1 MFGLSVEAGANMSY
15 SSTCILLA
23 AMWARNPR
31 HLLGECENSRVASK
45 LGGSVTHARLDHM
58 EEDSSRGIVRAPDLT
73 RVTILAKHTQV
84 DMAIPVDVPV
94 ALVIPSVVDMVA
106 AHSRTN
112 EFDNQGERFEPA
124 DWVLARI
131 GQPPLSNSLSLGE
144 QGIRDGELLMLE
156 SSANT
161 APTPLFD
168 DIMYNVAV
176 ADAEHFRGW
185 NPKTART
192 TGSILAVLAI
202 LAGCTGLLA
211 APDAMPGWITGAIAL
226 GVTVLLVVAA
236 MIMSRIYGDPN
247 TALVLGGCAL
257 PLAFTGGMLIVPD
270 HYGWA
275 HVLLGSTLF
284 GATAILAWRVTGVG
298 LGLFIGAGTIAV
310 FLVPSA
316 LVGLLTAQRL
326 EAVGAVVAAL
336 GLGALSLAP
345 RISMML
351 AKLPLPPVPAP
362 GTPIDPTEDDPDDHR
377 ALPTLDILQAKS
389 MRARTY
395 LSGLVTATAL
405 VTVVGALVATDPDY
419 GGFYWQGIALA
430 LVCAA
435 ALMFRSRTY
444 AGAEQAV
451 ILIVAG
457 AAILL
462 AMLTAMAFVADLPL
476 AAFGAALV
484 MVIAAL
490 VLGIIVPNQSAT
502 PPMRRAAELIEYGFV
517 AAVLPLVFWV
527 ADLYS
532 LVRGL

>member
-1 MFGLSVEAGANMSY
+1 M
-15 SSTCILLA
+15 
-23 AMWARNPR
+23 
-31 HLLGECENSRVASK
+31 
-45 LGGSVTHARLDHM
+45 THARLDHM
-58 EEDSSRGIVRAPDLT
+58 EEDSSRGVVRAPDLT

-94 ALVIPSVVDMVA
+94 ALVIPSVVDMIA

-112 EFDNQGERFEPA
+112 DFDNQGERYEPA

-156 SSANT
+156 NSAHT

-176 ADAEHFRGW
+176 ADSEHFRGW
-185 NPKTART
+185 NPDTARI
-192 TGSILAVLAI
+192 TGSVLAVLTM
-202 LAGCTGLLA
+202 LAGCTALLA
-211 APDAMPGWITGAIAL
+211 SPDALPGWITGTIAL
-226 GVTVLLVVAA
+226 VVTVLLVVAA
-236 MIMSRIYGDPN
+236 MVFSRVYGDPK
-247 TALVLGGCAL
+247 TSLVLGGCAL
-257 PLAFTGGMLIVPD
+257 PPAFAGGMLIVPD
-270 HYGWA
+270 HFDWA
-275 HVLLGSTLF
+275 HMLLGSTLL

-298 LGLFIGAGTIAV
+298 LGLFIGAGTVAL
-310 FLVPSA
+310 FAVPSA
-316 LVGLLTAQRL
+316 LVGLLTAQPMK
-326 EAVGAVVAAL
+326 AVGAVVAAV

-345 RISMML
+345 RISMTL
-351 AKLPLPPVPAP
+351 AKLPLPPVPSP

-377 ALPTLDILQAKS
+377 ALPTLDALHAKS
-389 MRARTY
+389 ARARTY
-395 LSGLVTATAL
+395 LSGLVSATTL
-405 VTVVGALVATDPDY
+405 VTAVGALVATDPAG
-419 GGFYWQGIALA
+419 GGFFWPGIALA

-451 ILIVAG
+451 ILIAGG

-462 AMLTAMAFVADLPL
+462 AMLVGTAFVTDLPL

-484 MVIAAL
+484 MLVAAL
-490 VLGIIVPNQSAT
+490 ILGIIVPNQTAT

>member
-1 MFGLSVEAGANMSY
+1 
-15 SSTCILLA
+15 
-23 AMWARNPR
+23 
-31 HLLGECENSRVASK
+31 
-45 LGGSVTHARLDHM
+45 
-58 EEDSSRGIVRAPDLT
+58 
-73 RVTILAKHTQV
+73 
-84 DMAIPVDVPV
+84 MAIPVDVPV

-112 EFDNQGERFEPA
+112 DFDNQGERYEPA

-144 QGIRDGELLMLE
+144 QGVRDGELLMLE
-156 SSANT
+156 NSANT

-176 ADAEHFRGW
+176 ADSQHFRGW
-185 NPKTART
+185 NPDTARV
-192 TGSILAVLAI
+192 TGSILAALTM

-211 APDAMPGWITGAIAL
+211 APDAMPGWITGVIAL
-226 GVTVLLVVAA
+226 GVAVLLVAGA
-236 MIMSRIYGDPN
+236 MVLSRVYGDPK
-247 TALVLGGCAL
+247 TSLVLGGCAL

-270 HYGWA
+270 HYGWP
-275 HVLLGSTLF
+275 HLLLGSTLF

-298 LGLFIGAGTIAV
+298 LGLFIGAGTIALFV
-310 FLVPSA
+310 VPAA
-316 LVGLLTAQRL
+316 LVGLLTEQPL
-326 EAVGAVVAAL
+326 EAVGAVVAAV

-345 RISMML
+345 RISMAL
-351 AKLPLPPVPAP
+351 AKLPLPPVPSP

-377 ALPTLDILQAKS
+377 ALPTLDVLQAKS
-389 MRARTY
+389 ARARTY
-395 LSGLVTATAL
+395 LSGLVSATTL
-405 VTVVGALVATDPDY
+405 VTVVGALTAIDPDY

-435 ALMFRSRTY
+435 VLMFRSRTY

-451 ILIVAG
+451 ILIVGG
-457 AAILL
+457 AAIVL
-462 AMLTAMAFVADLPL
+462 AMLIGMAFVADLPL
-476 AAFGAALV
+476 AVFGVA
-484 MVIAAL
+484 MVVLIAAL
-490 VLGIIVPNQSAT
+490 VLGIIVPNQTAT